1 MLTFIW
7 KWYAD
12 LKTIDHDFNGRKCFQ
27 GHRDMEEMVREN
39 DYNEFGQL

>member
-7 KWYAD
+7 KRYAD
-12 LKTIDHDFNGRKCFQ
+12 LKTINHDSNGRNCLKGQ
-27 GHRDMEEMVREN
+27 RDMEEMVREN